1 MTVEIIGR
9 ACAAPG
15 ATSPEELFDLLRSG
29 ACTVSTLPGD
39 RWDIARY
46 WHPEIGTP
54 GKYYTFAAGVMDG
67 IYQFDP
73 ALFGMS
79 RREAAF
85 MDPQQRI
92 LLELT
97 WRALEDANIPANSL
111 SGQNVAVY
119 VGASSFDHANL
130 AAEDPAGPGPHFMTG
145 NTLSVVSNRISHV
158 FGLNGPSMTVDT
170 ACSSSLVALDHA
182 VRAIASGEVDTA
194 IVAGVNVLVHPL
206 PFVGFAQARMLSID
220 GLCKAYAN
228 DGIGYV
234 RSEGGA
240 VLVLRSSEK
249 ARREGDRSHAT
260 IVASGTNA
268 AGRTNGISLP
278 SREAQAVLLRAV
290 YDGNGLDPDRLAFI
304 EGHGTGTKVGDPA
317 EVWSLGTVIGQRRKE
332 PVWIGSI
339 KTNIG
344 HTEPASGLLGVMK
357 AMMALQHDL
366 LPASLH
372 FNEPND
378 TIDFDGLNVRVASQA
393 VALARDGLPR
403 LAGINS
409 FGFGGAN
416 AHVVIA
422 DPQISDLAPDLA
434 SGAANPAGA
443 GRLFMASAHSQDS
456 LKALLDSYDKA
467 FAAADSDG
475 DLEDLIS
482 AAASNRAPLRHRFV
496 ASGSADAIV
505 KAVRERLA
513 TAKTGGEIGEASSRN
528 GKLAFVFSGN
538 GAQWAGMG
546 LDAYRANARF
556 RESYERI
563 AALFTA
569 HSALDLVAALTDP
582 DLEVRLK
589 DTRLAQPMLFA
600 IQASLSDALQTAGL
614 VPDAVYGH
622 SVGEVAAAYVSG
634 ALSLK
639 DAVCVI
645 AKRSQHQAVLAG
657 EGTMAALKLG
667 EADARA
673 MLAELGFDDLT
684 IAAINAPNSVTVS
697 GREDAI
703 RALREHARKQRVPA
717 QVLDIDYPFHHPLID
732 KAKAAFSADPP
743 LITPR
748 QTTLPFIS
756 TVTGEQLE
764 GIALTSDYWW
774 KNVRQPVQFQG
785 ATEAAIALGCS
796 VFVEIS
802 PRAILGGYVSETAQ
816 HVSSTVAVSAS
827 LSREALD
834 ETVDPVARA
843 LARAVA
849 SGAKVDEAKVF
860 GPRRADI
867 VLPGVPFERADLRPE
882 PTSDRVDLY
891 GRFDQSAYRLSG
903 WRVDLNGGH
912 WKNHLDAHLFP
923 DLAEHVVDGRAILPG
938 SGFVEIA
945 ISAAQAHFG
954 SDQLEISNVEILRP
968 LELSES
974 RIVEL
979 STLISS
985 ATGDLQIR
993 SRERLS
999 DDDWTVNAVARVRK
1013 LTASELDDAVDF
1025 DLSSPTS
1032 ELDKSAAYR
1041 TARNFGLD
1049 YGPRFQL
1056 LEKAICHGERLVEVF
1071 LKPAAA
1077 PGHPLLRYNL
1087 NPMSVDAMFHGL
1099 VALFGRFSGEQ
1110 GGAPY
1115 IPVRFGRVRT
1125 RVLGVAV
1132 HRAVIEIERISDSSI
1147 KANFHLFGET
1157 GERIAT
1163 LSDSRFR
1170 RTYLK
1175 QHKTLDGLAYHYE
1188 TIAVPL
1194 VKDPG
1199 AALVA
1204 PLGDV
1209 FACQERDLDNATV
1222 LIHACVLSAFYA
1234 LAERLAGQ
1242 DRRVSLVDLPGDV
1255 RLRRFLA
1262 NALHSLTDSGFAQ
1275 YADCIWTLED
1285 GSDLPPAFELIR
1297 ELYRDFPERT
1307 VELVM
1312 INDVLTAVN
1321 AALDQPAGAVDDGLD
1336 WNGVIS
1342 EATLDHFAVHS
1353 TLATERHGVLLKAVI
1368 DCLSTLDA
1376 DAPPLVVEL
1385 GASSLHLSR
1394 KLADLVR
1401 AAGGNLVI
1409 FEPEAGLRR
1418 NLELSFEADPRVT
1431 VVDAKGLDQLSLLK
1445 APVDLIASA
1454 HADLGRLLDGDMLAR
1469 LSHGVLASARR
1480 LVAVQPAPDLFN
1492 DFAFGLLEGW
1502 FDRTVSEEFPLG
1514 RIGGSEDWT
1523 KSLQQAGFAAVHARQ
1538 LQTDGGSLIVAEAQG
1553 RTDVP
1558 EPESG
1563 SRQDNGSVD
1572 EVAARGPV
1580 IIVHEK
1586 TADIARLSAAARALG
1601 GSQVSLLCLS
1611 GSFETDR
1618 PMLADALGKAGPALG
1633 GMVWLMPDT
1642 DAAAD
1647 GSLLLQDRVGA
1658 LSALAMALGD
1668 VAASA
1673 PDAVRRLPVTL
1684 VLPGGAP
1691 VTGVTGKDLT
1701 RSSHAGPVNAGL
1713 WAFAR
1718 VLRNEFDLFDM
1729 QVVDTGPS
1737 SNTLEIMLDWGMR
1750 LLADKGENREW
1761 LVEPETGR
1769 MAEIRAVPGPA
1780 PLTAQRT
1787 DSFEAAVIRQQVPS
1801 QVASIRWES
1810 CPVPAIGPT
1819 EVLVKTAATGLNFRD
1834 VMWAM
1839 GLLPEEAL
1847 EDGFAGAS
1855 IGMEFAG
1862 EVVAVGSKVSDLIVG
1877 DKVMAIAAAAFGT
1890 HVKVERAGVAKLP
1903 DGVDPVSAATIPV
1916 VFLTAYYAIHELGR
1930 VRPGETILIH
1940 GAAGGVGLAA
1950 LQVARH
1956 FGAKIIATAGT
1967 VEKRRFLETL
1977 GADHVFDSR
1986 SLGFVG
1992 DVLDVTGGEGVDLV
2006 LNSLFGEAMEKSL
2019 SLVKPFGR
2027 FLELGKRDYYADSKI
2042 GLRPF
2047 RRNVSYFGIDA
2058 DQLLVLHPDLSRR
2071 MLAEIGGLFEQGVF
2085 TPLPFRA
2092 FEHDEIG
2099 DAFRLMQN
2107 AGHIGK
2113 IVVLPPVAGRD
2124 RVAVK
2129 SARRMSVDAD
2139 GMHLVVGGIGGF
2151 GLAAA
2156 DWLVEQGARHIALST
2171 RRGLVD
2177 AETQTVVDRWAKQG
2191 VTAYIRGC
2199 DVTSEAALS
2208 ALLTELRAIAPLKT
2222 VIHAAMVLDD
2232 AFVSNLTRARNQ
2244 PVIDVKAK
2252 GAALL
2257 DRLTRQDGIDNFILF
2272 SSITTY
2278 VGNPGQGNYVAANGF
2293 LEGLARA
2300 RRTEGLAGL
2309 AIGFGAIGDAGY
2321 LARNAQVNERLGRR
2335 IGKTALDARDA
2346 LSAVG
2351 RYIAADTGS
2360 VDAAVAMISEFD
2372 WAAAHSLAVV
2382 NEPLFSLIMRRSNQH
2397 VGSGEGG
2404 EIDLV
2409 ALIDGKA
2416 PAAAQDVLFS
2426 VLAGEIADTLR
2437 VPKESIGLNSVLKDI
2452 GLDSL
2457 MAVELGMN
2465 FEQNTGFDIPLSSL
2479 ADNATVGDLTRRLYE
2494 KVSLRG
2500 RTGDKDE
2507 ATPEDSK
2514 IMDDLHRRH
2523 SGQGQ

>member
-1 MTVEIIGR
+1 MTVEIVGR

-15 ATSPEELFDLLRSG
+15 ASSPEELFDLLRAG
-29 ACTVSTLPGD
+29 ACTVSTLPSD

-54 GKYYTFAAGVMDG
+54 GKYYSFAAGVMDD
-67 IYQFDP
+67 IYKFDP

-97 WRALEDANIPANSL
+97 WRALEDANIPAASL
-111 SGQNVAVY
+111 AGQNVAVY

-194 IVAGVNVLVHPL
+194 IVAGINVLLHPL
-206 PFVGFAQARMLSID
+206 PFVGFAQARMLSAD

-234 RSEGGA
+234 RAEGGA
-240 VLVLRSSEK
+240 VLVLRASDK
-249 ARREGDRSHAT
+249 AKREGDRSHAT
-260 IVASGTNA
+260 IIATGTNA

-290 YDGNGLDPDRLAFI
+290 YDGNGLDPNRLAFI

-332 PVWIGSI
+332 PIWIGSI
-339 KTNIG
+339 KTNVG
-344 HTEPASGLLGVMK
+344 HSEPASGLLGVMK
-357 AMMALQHDL
+357 AMMALEHDL

-378 TIDFDGLNVRVASQA
+378 TIDFEGLNVRVAAEA
-393 VALARDGLPR
+393 VALVRDGIPR

-422 DPQISDLAPDLA
+422 DPQRLPMNTT
-434 SGAANPAGA
+434 AADANHV
-443 GRLFMASAHSQDS
+443 FMVSAHSQNS
-456 LKALLDSYDKA
+456 LKALLESYDAA
-467 FAAADSDG
+467 FAAAENIDAI
-475 DLEDLIS
+475 EAMVAS
-482 AAASNRAPLRHRFV
+482 AAANRTALKHRFV
-496 ASGSADAIV
+496 ASGSANDVV
-505 KAVRERLA
+505 KAVRERLE
-513 TAKTGGEIGEASSRN
+513 TAKTGGEIGEALSRA
-528 GKLAFVFSGN
+528 GKFAFVFSGN
-538 GAQWAGMG
+538 GAQWPGMG
-546 LDAYRANARF
+546 LDAYKANARF
-556 RESYERI
+556 RARYDEI
-563 AALFTA
+563 ATLFKV
-569 HSALDLVAALTDP
+569 HSPLDLVEALTDP
-582 DLEVRLK
+582 DLETRLK

-600 IQASLSDALQTAGL
+600 IQAALSDALMGAGL

-645 AKRSQHQAVLAG
+645 AKRSHHQAVLAG

-697 GREDAI
+697 GREEAI
-703 RALREHARKQRVPA
+703 RALREQARKQRVPA

-732 KAKAAFSADPP
+732 KAKAAFFADPP
-743 LITPR
+743 LIAPHDAVI
-748 QTTLPFIS
+748 PFVS
-756 TVTGEQLE
+756 TVTGDVLE
-764 GIALTSDYWW
+764 GQNLTADYWW

-796 VFVEIS
+796 AFVEIS
-802 PRAILGGYVSETAQ
+802 PRAILGSYVSETAQ
-816 HVSSTVAVSAS
+816 AQSSPAVVAAS
-827 LSREALD
+827 LSRETLD
-834 ETVDPVARA
+834 EAIDPVARA

-849 SGAKVDEAKVF
+849 IGAKVDESKVF
-860 GPRRADI
+860 GPRRAGVI
-867 VLPGVPFERADLRPE
+867 LPGVPFERADLRPD

-891 GRFDQSAYRLSG
+891 GRFGQMPYHLNG

-912 WKNHLDAHLFP
+912 WKNHLDSHLFP

-954 SDQLEISNVEILRP
+954 SDQLEIANVEILRP
-968 LELSES
+968 LELSDA
-974 RIVEL
+974 RIIEL
-979 STLISS
+979 STLMSS

-999 DDDWTVNAVARVRK
+999 DDDWTINAVARIRK
-1013 LTASELDDAVDF
+1013 LTASEQEALAEF
-1025 DLSSPTS
+1025 DLSGASST
-1032 ELDKSAAYR
+1032 LDAATAYR

-1056 LEKAICHGERLVEVF
+1056 LDGAVCHGEQLVEVF

-1077 PGHPLLRYNL
+1077 AGHPLLQYNL
-1087 NPMSVDAMFHGL
+1087 NPMSVDAIFHGL
-1099 VALFGRFSGEQ
+1099 VALFDRFSGEQ

-1125 RVLGVAV
+1125 LRLGVPV
-1132 HRAVIEIERISDSSI
+1132 HRAVIEIERISESSI
-1147 KANFHLFGET
+1147 KAHFHLFDAEGAA
-1157 GERIAT
+1157 IAS
-1163 LSDSRFR
+1163 LSDARFR

-1188 TIAVPL
+1188 TVAVPL
-1194 VKDPG
+1194 AKEQT
-1199 AALVA
+1199 AAIVA
-1204 PLGDV
+1204 PVGDV
-1209 FACQERDLDNATV
+1209 FGRRDGELDNATV
-1222 LIHACVLSAFYA
+1222 LIDACVLSAFYA
-1234 LAERLAGQ
+1234 LADRLAGS
-1242 DRRVSLVDLPGDV
+1242 DRTLSLQQMPDDP
-1255 RLRRFLA
+1255 RLRRFLV
-1262 NALHSLTDSGFAQ
+1262 NALHLLTDSGFARHE
-1275 YADCIWTLED
+1275 DGVWTVED
-1285 GSDLPPAFELIR
+1285 GSDLPPAEDLIR
-1297 ELYRDFPERT
+1297 ELYCDFPERT

-1312 INDVLTAVN
+1312 INDVLAAAN
-1321 AALDQPAGAVDDGLD
+1321 AALDQPGEAID
-1336 WNGVIS
+1336 WSDIVS

-1353 TLATERHGVLLKAVI
+1353 RLAVERQTLLLNAVS
-1368 DCLSTLDA
+1368 DCLTPVDG

-1385 GASSLHLSR
+1385 GAASVHLSR

-1401 AAGGNLVI
+1401 ATGGALVI
-1409 FEPEAGLRR
+1409 CEPEAGLRR
-1418 NLELSFEADPRVT
+1418 NLELSFESDPCVT
-1431 VVDAKGLDQLSLLK
+1431 VVDGKGLDQNPALMRT
-1445 APVDLIASA
+1445 AADLIVSA
-1454 HADLGRLLDGDMLAR
+1454 HADLRQVLDADMMAR
-1469 LSHGVLASARR
+1469 LSHGTLAKARR
-1480 LVAVQPAPDLFN
+1480 LLAVQSAPGLFH
-1492 DFAFGLLEGW
+1492 DFAFGLSEGW
-1502 FDRTVSEEFPLG
+1502 FERTVSEEFPLG
-1514 RIGGSEDWT
+1514 RLADADDWT
-1523 KSLQQAGFAAVHARQ
+1523 KTLQQAGFTLAGAHKRQ
-1538 LQTDGGSLIVAEAQG
+1538 AEGGSLIAIEAQG
-1553 RTDVP
+1553 RPAPVEAGTDML
-1558 EPESG
+1558 EEA
-1563 SRQDNGSVD
+1563 
-1572 EVAARGPV
+1572 VAAFETSAKRPV
-1580 IIVHEK
+1580 IVVHEK
-1586 TADIARLSAAARALG
+1586 TADLARLSAAARALG
-1601 GSQVSLLCLS
+1601 GAQVSTLCLS
-1611 GSFETDR
+1611 GVFEDDR
-1618 PMLADALGKAGPALG
+1618 AMLAAALGGGSTAPA
-1633 GMVWLMPDT
+1633 GMVWLMPDPGVGS
-1642 DAAAD
+1642 D
-1647 GSLLLQDRVGA
+1647 GSLLLQERVAA
-1658 LSALAMALGD
+1658 LSALAMA
-1668 VAASA
+1668 ASA
-1673 PDAVRRLPVTL
+1673 PEVLAQQTEQRLAVTL

-1691 VTGVTGKDLT
+1691 VTEIAVGSDAGRCG
-1701 RSSHAGPVNAGL
+1701 RSRADAVNAGL
-1713 WAFAR
+1713 WSFAR
-1718 VLRNEFDLFDM
+1718 VLRNEFEVLDIR
-1729 QVVDTGPS
+1729 VVDTGPA

-1750 LLADKGENREW
+1750 LLAGNSDNREW

-1769 MAEIRAVPGPA
+1769 MAELRAVPGPA
-1780 PLTAQRT
+1780 PLMAQRT
-1787 DSFEAAVIRQQVPS
+1787 SEFESAVIRQQVPS

-1810 CPVPAIGPT
+1810 CPVPSIGPT

-1855 IGMEFAG
+1855 IGMEFSG
-1862 EVVAVGSKVSDLIVG
+1862 EVIAVGDKVNDLAVG

-1903 DGVDPVSAATIPV
+1903 DGVDTVSAASIPV

-1956 FGAKIIATAGT
+1956 FGATIIATAGT
-1967 VEKRRFLETL
+1967 AEKRRFLETL

-1986 SLGFVG
+1986 SLGFVS
-1992 DVLDVTGGEGVDLV
+1992 DVMAVTGGEGVDLV

-2058 DQLLVLHPDLSRR
+2058 DQLLVLHPALSRR
-2071 MLAEIGGLFEQGVF
+2071 MLSEIGALFEEGVF

-2124 RVAVK
+2124 RVVVRP
-2129 SARRMSVDAD
+2129 SRRMVVDPK

-2156 DWLVEQGARHIALST
+2156 DWLVEQGARQIALST
-2171 RRGLVD
+2171 RRGVVD
-2177 AETQTVVDRWAKQG
+2177 AETQSALDRWAKQG
-2191 VTAYIRGC
+2191 VTAHVRAC
-2199 DVTSEAALS
+2199 DVTDETAIAAL
-2208 ALLTELRAIAPLKT
+2208 LGELRGIAPLKT
-2222 VIHAAMVLDD
+2222 IVHAAMVLDD
-2232 AFVSNLTRARNQ
+2232 AFVSNLTPERNR
-2244 PVIDVKAK
+2244 PVIEVKAK

-2257 DRLTRQDGIDNFILF
+2257 DRLTRTDVLDHFILF
-2272 SSITTY
+2272 SSVTTY

-2300 RRTEGLAGL
+2300 RRADGLPGL
-2309 AIGFGAIGDAGY
+2309 AIGFGAIADAGY
-2321 LARNAQVNERLGRR
+2321 LVRNAQVNERLGRR

-2346 LSAVG
+2346 LASVG
-2351 RYIAADTGS
+2351 RYIAVDTGGI
-2360 VDAAVAMISEFD
+2360 DAAVVTISEFD
-2372 WAAAHSLAVV
+2372 WAAAHSLSVV
-2382 NEPLFSLIMRRSNQH
+2382 NEPLFSLIMRRNSQH
-2397 VGSGEGG
+2397 AGSGEGG

-2416 PAAAQDVLFS
+2416 PAAAQDALFA

-2437 VPKESIGLNSVLKDI
+2437 VPKESVSASSVLKDI

-2494 KVSLRG
+2494 KVSQRARAG
-2500 RTGDKDE
+2500 GQDE
-2507 ATPEDSK
+2507 APPEDNK

-2523 SGQGQ
+2523 SGQSQ